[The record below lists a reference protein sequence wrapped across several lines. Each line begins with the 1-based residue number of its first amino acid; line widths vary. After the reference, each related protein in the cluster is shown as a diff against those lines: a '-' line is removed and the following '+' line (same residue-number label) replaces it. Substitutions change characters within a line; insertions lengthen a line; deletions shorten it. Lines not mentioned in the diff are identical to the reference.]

1 MSGIILFLTSFL
13 SVSALLLPKG
23 TELLAVLL
31 AVLLFSLAKQKI
43 PTSSLNN
50 IPKKPM
56 IRSISLSGLLVIY
69 FIINCYGRYSDLN
82 MMLAM
87 IVGIVLLLL
96 SLPLTLRIGSAE
108 KDLPDLS
115 SEKTESPFAAIGISL
130 VIGFVTVLILSQ
142 SSPLYPC
149 NNWSDAN
156 CFLTLGRTPLHGRKM
171 YSEVFDH
178 KGPLLYLIHTVS
190 ALISPD
196 SFLGMYIIQSLLCA
210 MTHHF
215 MVKTAGLFTKKDR
228 TVYLLS
234 VPALFLL
241 FSSNAYFYGDSTE
254 ELLLPFVIS
263 GIYVIFKS
271 FRKEEDLSK
280 KDMLILG
287 TGAAFAFWIK
297 FTLCGFWIGA
307 ILYMIVRLIRR
318 HEAKK
323 LLKYALWF
331 CVPCVA
337 ISIPILIYLAA
348 TSTLSDMFTVYFY
361 NNMFSYQSL
370 NGGIPIFGKLP
381 YSLILTIMKLYT
393 NHVMAALIFSAIFY
407 LSSLKDK
414 RYITFYS
421 VTFVTTAFFVF
432 FGDSQMFYYIFGLS
446 AFALPGIIPWILLVR
461 KALAPKDS
469 RRLLTAISAAALLSF
484 CVYAFSVSCAT
495 FEILTKKSDL
505 PSYKFASYMDTSEN
519 VSILN
524 FDFPDSGFYSAAG
537 SVPTEKYYCKY
548 NLDDVLPEIMSSRI
562 QAIAE
567 CRVEYVIT
575 RNHMYSF
582 KNYDLIA
589 SADLTE
595 IDFDGEVGTDTYF
608 LYRKKEAVSS

>member
-1 MSGIILFLTSFL
+1 
-13 SVSALLLPKG
+13 
-23 TELLAVLL
+23 
-31 AVLLFSLAKQKI
+31 
-43 PTSSLNN
+43 
-50 IPKKPM
+50 
-56 IRSISLSGLLVIY
+56 
-69 FIINCYGRYSDLN
+69 
-82 MMLAM
+82 
-87 IVGIVLLLL
+87 
-96 SLPLTLRIGSAE
+96 
-108 KDLPDLS
+108 
-115 SEKTESPFAAIGISL
+115 
-130 VIGFVTVLILSQ
+130 
-142 SSPLYPC
+142 
-149 NNWSDAN
+149 
-156 CFLTLGRTPLHGRKM
+156 
-171 YSEVFDH
+171 
-178 KGPLLYLIHTVS
+178 
-190 ALISPD
+190 
-196 SFLGMYIIQSLLCA
+196 
-210 MTHHF
+210 
-215 MVKTAGLFTKKDR
+215 
-228 TVYLLS
+228 
-234 VPALFLL
+234 
-241 FSSNAYFYGDSTE
+241 
-254 ELLLPFVIS
+254 
-263 GIYVIFKS
+263 
-271 FRKEEDLSK
+271 
-280 KDMLILG
+280 
-287 TGAAFAFWIK
+287 
-297 FTLCGFWIGA
+297 
-307 ILYMIVRLIRR
+307 
-318 HEAKK
+318 
-323 LLKYALWF
+323 
-331 CVPCVA
+331 
-337 ISIPILIYLAA
+337 
-348 TSTLSDMFTVYFY
+348 
-361 NNMFSYQSL
+361 
-370 NGGIPIFGKLP
+370 
-381 YSLILTIMKLYT
+381 MKLDT
-393 NHVMAALIFSAIFY
+393 NHVMAALIFSSIFY

>member
-1 MSGIILFLTSFL
+1 MILFLTSFV
-13 SVSALLLPKG
+13 SVSFLLLPKG
-23 TELLAVLL
+23 TELLFVLMAVI
-31 AVLLFSLAKQKI
+31 LFALAKNKI
-43 PTSSLNN
+43 PVSSLNS
-50 IPKKPM
+50 IQKKPL
-56 IRSISLSGLLVIY
+56 IRSIALSGLLVIY
-69 FIINCYGRYSDLN
+69 FIINCYGRYEN
-82 MMLAM
+82 MNIMLAM
-87 IVGIVLLLL
+87 IVGIVFLLL
-96 SLPLTLRIGSAE
+96 SIPLTLRIGSKEA
-108 KDLPDLS
+108 DLPELS
-115 SEKTESPFAAIGISL
+115 PKEEEKNAASL
-130 VIGFVTVLILSQ
+130 IFSLAVGFITVLILSQ

-196 SFLGMYIIQSLLCA
+196 SFLGMYIIQSLFCA
-210 MTHHF
+210 MTHRF

-234 VPALFLL
+234 IPALFLL

-254 ELLLPFVIS
+254 ELLLPFVIA

-287 TGAAFAFWIK
+287 SGAAFAFWIK

-307 ILYMIVRLIRR
+307 ILYMVFRLLRR
-318 HEAKK
+318 HEGKK

-331 CVPCVA
+331 CVPCIA
-337 ISIPILIYLAA
+337 ISVPILILLAA

-381 YSLILTIMKLYT
+381 YSLILTIMKLDT
-393 NHVMAALIFSAIFY
+393 NHVMAALIVSAIFF

-432 FGDSQMFYYIFGLS
+432 FGDSQMFYYIFGL
-446 AFALPGIIPWILLVR
+446 AGFALPGIIPWILLVR
-461 KALAPKDS
+461 RALAPKDS
-469 RRLLTAISAAALLSF
+469 RRLLTVISAVALLS
-484 CVYAFSVSCAT
+484 CCIYAFSASCAT
-495 FEILTKKSDL
+495 FEIFTKRSDL
-505 PSYKFASYMDTSEN
+505 PSYKFAEYMDTSDN

-524 FDFPDSGFYSAAG
+524 FDFPDSGFYSASG

-562 QAIAE
+562 RAIAE
-567 CRVEYVIT
+567 RRVEYVIT
-575 RNHMYSF
+575 RNHVYNF

-608 LYRKKEAVSS
+608 LYRRNEGENHG